1 MAEDKSVFIWEAGW
15 EEPFGNNSTFSCFRN
30 LEILH
35 VIRSLLP
42 ISMDTMHD
50 PKEPVLL
57 TALKIMMKKEKRKEK
72 TPLVVMT
79 QPA

>member
-1 MAEDKSVFIWEAGW
+1 M
-15 EEPFGNNSTFSCFRN
+15 
-30 LEILH
+30 

-42 ISMDTMHD
+42 VSLDTMHD